1 MGTQMSEEIRDI
13 ELQRPEDRQRPRM
26 REKGADREVARDL
39 ERDSDP
45 EIGQVGAETDREK
58 QIQGGVTDRDLEREI
73 RKD

>member
-1 MGTQMSEEIRDI
+1 MLRERRVWMGTQMSEEIRDVD
-13 ELQRPEDRQRPRM
+13 LQRPRV

-58 QIQGGVTDRDLEREI
+58 QIQGGVTET
-73 RKD
+73 